1 MKFAPTDEARKALA
15 PGGKLRVGIN
25 HSNFLLVKPGSPHGA
40 PEGIA
45 PDLGAELARRLG
57 LPLEYV
63 SFDGAGKLA
72 DAVKEAAVDVGFI
85 GNEPERAEVIAFS
98 PPYLELPVTYLVP
111 AGSPIRALGDVD
123 RAGVRVSVSAR
134 SAYDLYLTRHLK
146 HATLIRSEG
155 IPASVKTFAEQ
166 KLEALA
172 GLKPGL
178 MEAAK
183 NLPGTRVL
191 EGQVTAVLQSVGV
204 PKKRAAAAA
213 LVRDFVEAVKA
224 EGLVAKAV
232 ERHGVRGVNVAPP
245 AV

>member
-1 MKFAPTDEARKALA
+1 MKFAPTDETRKALA

-111 AGSPIRALGDVD
+111 PAR
-123 RAGVRVSVSAR
+123 RSAR
-134 SAYDLYLTRHLK
+134 SAMSTARVF
-146 HATLIRSEG
+146 
-155 IPASVKTFAEQ
+155 ASRF
-166 KLEALA
+166 
-172 GLKPGL
+172 
-178 MEAAK
+178 
-183 NLPGTRVL
+183 R
-191 EGQVTAVLQSVGV
+191 
-204 PKKRAAAAA
+204 RAAPTISTS
-213 LVRDFVEAVKA
+213 
-224 EGLVAKAV
+224 
-232 ERHGVRGVNVAPP
+232 RGT
-245 AV
+245 